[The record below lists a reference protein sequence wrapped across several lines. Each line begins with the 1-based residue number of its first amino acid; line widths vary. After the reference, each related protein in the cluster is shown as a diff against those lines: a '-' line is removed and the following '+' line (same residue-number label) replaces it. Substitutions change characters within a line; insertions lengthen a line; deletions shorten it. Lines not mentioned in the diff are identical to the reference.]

1 MKKRNA
7 EKPTFMWTQ
16 NEQFKSLG
24 IFKENST
31 IDTADLD
38 SVLEMVENKNLYFLK
53 EEVVIIPFDQWF
65 LFPVYSWSIIWITI
79 ENHYSL
85 PRDWR
90 SCSASESVLEV

>member
-1 MKKRNA
+1 
-7 EKPTFMWTQ
+7 MWTQ

-53 EEVVIIPFDQWF
+53 EEVVIIPFDQ
-65 LFPVYSWSIIWITI
+65 
-79 ENHYSL
+79 
-85 PRDWR
+85 
-90 SCSASESVLEV
+90 